1 MVLGELIRYVY
12 YHFGEE
18 ERMMEAAGYDDL
30 AAHRQSH
37 RIMAEHVRALEVTY
51 DRDPSAVVAAELH
64 AFLGDWLIHHIR
76 SEDARYAPCLSQKTD
91 ASESLRTSPIPSVRL
106 HGPDAALRAAS
117 ESLIIWLWANQ
128 GGDRSWNIIV
138 RSVARHCRT
147 ITRNAGSL
155 ATWIASSASTT
166 FWTTVQTRISCAK
179 I

>member
-1 MVLGELIRYVY
+1 MFIVAWNQDLSVGIDHLDNHHRRLIDLLNQLGTAVSAGNPREVTGMVLGELIRYVY

-76 SEDARYAPCLSQKTD
+76 SEDARYAPCLCQKSD
-91 ASESLRTSPIPSVRL
+91 AS
-106 HGPDAALRAAS
+106 
-117 ESLIIWLWANQ
+117 
-128 GGDRSWNIIV
+128 
-138 RSVARHCRT
+138 
-147 ITRNAGSL
+147 
-155 ATWIASSASTT
+155 
-166 FWTTVQTRISCAK
+166 
-179 I
+179 